1 MSDFK
6 PYLDELRES
15 LNSSVNEIPDDD
27 RDKVFH
33 VRCNS
38 IFRIVAKDKVD
49 AKEKFIERIKKGDFD
64 DLRFTVMFVR
74 YDDSSFMKRAMASS
88 GESCMID
95 QGITQGI
102 V

>member
-6 PYLDELRES
+6 PYLDDLRKS
-15 LNSSVNEIPDDD
+15 LNRSKRTPEDD

-33 VRCNS
+33 VHGSVWHRV
-38 IFRIVAKDKVD
+38 IAKDQND
-49 AKEKFIERIKKGDFD
+49 AETKFLEKLKKDTVD
-64 DLRFTVMFVR
+64 DLYMQICFVR
-74 YDDSSFMKRAMASS
+74 YDDSPFIKRAMASS

>member
-6 PYLDELRES
+6 PYLDDLRKTLGRSKKETP
-15 LNSSVNEIPDDD
+15 EDD

-33 VRCNS
+33 VHGSVWHRV
-38 IFRIVAKDKVD
+38 IAKDQHD
-49 AKEKFIERIKKGDFD
+49 AEIKFLEKLKKDSVD
-64 DLRFTVMFVR
+64 DLHMQVCFVR
-74 YDDSSFMKRAMASS
+74 YDDSQFVKKAMASS